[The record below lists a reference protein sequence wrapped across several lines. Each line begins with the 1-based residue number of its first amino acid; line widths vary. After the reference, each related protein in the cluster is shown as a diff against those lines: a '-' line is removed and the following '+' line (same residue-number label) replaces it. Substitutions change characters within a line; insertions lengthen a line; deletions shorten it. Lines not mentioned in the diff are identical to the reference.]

1 MCFGVKFTKG
11 EKLLN
16 QIEKQFETFMQAMY
30 GTKTTSEAQEKDIEK
45 SFYAGMFVCMSMFQ
59 GLDDNEDIAVKQLD
73 ILAGQIT
80 KKMEELTMR
89 GAREL

>member
-1 MCFGVKFTKG
+1 M
-11 EKLLN
+11 LN
-16 QIEKQFETFMQAMY
+16 QIEKQFETFMEAMY
-30 GTKTTSEAQEKDIEK
+30 GTQTISLAQEQDIEK

-59 GLDDNEDIAVKQLD
+59 GLDDNEDIAVNQLD
-73 ILAGQIT
+73 MLTNQVA